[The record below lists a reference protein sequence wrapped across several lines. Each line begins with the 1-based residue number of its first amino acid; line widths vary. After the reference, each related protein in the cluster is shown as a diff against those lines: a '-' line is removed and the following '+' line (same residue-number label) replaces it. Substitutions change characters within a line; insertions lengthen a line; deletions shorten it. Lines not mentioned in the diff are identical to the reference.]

1 MAKGS
6 SAGCCYGETELE
18 ATGGGGQSEHSHTLP
33 LISYLTDLDLQCSRS
48 LARVPSADGYTEMLG
63 CFEITIPKE
72 GGDTVRSGGA
82 GMERVGWV
90 VESLN
95 MQRVERVGWIM
106 YSK

>member
-1 MAKGS
+1 
-6 SAGCCYGETELE
+6 
-18 ATGGGGQSEHSHTLP
+18 
-33 LISYLTDLDLQCSRS
+33 
-48 LARVPSADGYTEMLG
+48 MLG